1 MNWTDT
7 DKTEETAA
15 SFRDAASENAQ
26 PAGPAPGGSVSAE
39 EGRRRRRRRP
49 ALFPPGE
56 RLFSRQDLVRLIWPL
71 MIEQFLAILVGMAD
85 TMMVSSAG
93 EAAVSGVSLVDMINA
108 LLNTIFASLAT
119 GGAVVTAQLLGAGR
133 RREAQASGVQLIWLA
148 AMISAGITV
157 LTLVFRQ
164 GLMSLLF
171 GAIEADVMEA
181 GLTYL
186 LITALSFP
194 ALALYNAGAAL
205 FRATG
210 NSRVSMYVSVMV
222 NLVNVAGNAV
232 CIFGLRMGVA
242 GVALPSLI
250 SRTLGA
256 AVILLLLR
264 RPEELLTL
272 RGAPLRPDGGMM
284 KRILRIAVPSG
295 VEGMMFQLGRLLVV
309 SLISLFGTAQI
320 AANAVANNLDG
331 FGVVPGQAM
340 ALAIVTVVGQC
351 VGAGDDAQAAWYAK
365 RMVLFSTAAMAVW
378 NGCILLTLPFWL
390 GVYNISAE
398 ASGLAFV
405 LIWIHNGIGI
415 LLWSLAFVLPGALR
429 AASDVKFVMAVGIAS
444 MWVFRIGT
452 SWLLGLLCQW
462 GAVGVWIGM
471 VLDWIC
477 RSTAFVIRFA
487 SGKWRG
493 RGITAARK

>member
-1 MNWTDT
+1 MNFMRAGVLKNRSRTIMVVP
-7 DKTEETAA
+7 
-15 SFRDAASENAQ
+15 SGQ
-26 PAGPAPGGSVSAE
+26 PASSFCVTLPAS
-39 EGRRRRRRRP
+39 RC
-49 ALFPPGE
+49 
-56 RLFSRQDLVRLIWPL
+56 RLMPK
-71 MIEQFLAILVGMAD
+71 G
-85 TMMVSSAG
+85 
-93 EAAVSGVSLVDMINA
+93 
-108 LLNTIFASLAT
+108 
-119 GGAVVTAQLLGAGR
+119 
-133 RREAQASGVQLIWLA
+133 ASGV
-148 AMISAGITV
+148 
-157 LTLVFRQ
+157 LVR
-164 GLMSLLF
+164 
-171 GAIEADVMEA
+171 
-181 GLTYL
+181 
-186 LITALSFP
+186 
-194 ALALYNAGAAL
+194 
-205 FRATG
+205 R
-210 NSRVSMYVSVMV
+210 SM
-222 NLVNVAGNAV
+222 
-232 CIFGLRMGVA
+232 R
-242 GVALPSLI
+242 
-250 SRTLGA
+250 
-256 AVILLLLR
+256 
-264 RPEELLTL
+264 E
-272 RGAPLRPDGGMM
+272 
-284 KRILRIAVPSG
+284 
-295 VEGMMFQLGRLLVV
+295 
-309 SLISLFGTAQI
+309 TAQI